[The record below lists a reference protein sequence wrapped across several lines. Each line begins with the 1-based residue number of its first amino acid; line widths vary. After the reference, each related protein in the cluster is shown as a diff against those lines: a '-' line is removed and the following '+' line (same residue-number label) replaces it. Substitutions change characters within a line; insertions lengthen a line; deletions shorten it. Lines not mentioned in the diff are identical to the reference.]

1 VSSRPAS
8 ISQSKIS
15 RARLARPSAWPG
27 AFVRATLALGFVS
40 SSVGCVSPQTSQA
53 LDRTLEKASQRA
65 DRPRHTQPPA
75 ADAGVDV
82 ELSGELDAETIVAL
96 AVARSPSLTVF
107 AERARAL
114 VHGGRAEA
122 SLPAGELGFEAWNLP
137 LAKPYA
143 LGDANMYMVELR
155 QRFPPAGGRDGRA
168 RAQVAEAEAAL
179 AETENEERLVAERAV
194 TIFARYQTAHR
205 AQALAKQQ
213 LVLLGRMAEI
223 TRARY
228 TTGGTALADG
238 ARVELEIT
246 KQRRTLARI
255 EGEIAEERA
264 RLNALLR
271 RPASAPLGPPRLGGP
286 ETIALSVQ
294 QLVEMAARHR
304 GQSLASEAR
313 VRAAVA
319 RREAASA
326 EASVPA
332 FTVGGG
338 YWQDPRMRP
347 GLGLSAM
354 MSLPWLWGPERHR
367 KAEAEAQ
374 ESVARAEHAGTG
386 LEIETEI
393 GEAHARL
400 ERVVGELGVIR
411 REALPAA
418 LRARESVSANYV
430 TGKTSLLEWVDAVR
444 STLELETEVVALE
457 GDLALAVASLERA
470 VGTKLPRT
478 PVPATI
484 RGGDDGQ

>member
-1 VSSRPAS
+1 MVARVVLVLVLGLAS
-8 ISQSKIS
+8 
-15 RARLARPSAWPG
+15 ANVA
-27 AFVRATLALGFVS
+27 
-40 SSVGCVSPQTSQA
+40 CVSPQTNQA

-65 DRPRHTQPPA
+65 DRQRHEHPA
-75 ADAGVDV
+75 HARVGVGADVD
-82 ELSGELDAETIVAL
+82 LSGELDQETIVAL

-107 AERARAL
+107 AEQARAL

-122 SLPAGELGFEAWNLP
+122 SLPAADLGFEAWNLP

-168 RAQVAEAEAAL
+168 RAMVEEAEAKL
-179 AETENEERLVAERAV
+179 AETASEERLVAERAA

-246 KQRRTLARI
+246 KQRRALARI

-271 RPASAPLGPPRLGGP
+271 RPASAPLGPPRLVGP
-286 ETIALSVQ
+286 DTVALSVN
-294 QLVEMAARHR
+294 QLVEMAERHR
-304 GQSLASEAR
+304 GISLAAEAR

-332 FTVGGG
+332 ITVGGG

-374 ESVARAEHAGTG
+374 ETVARASHAGTG
-386 LEIETEI
+386 IAIATEI
-393 GEAHARL
+393 GEAHARI
-400 ERVVGELGVIR
+400 ERVLAELLVIR

-430 TGKTSLLEWVDAVR
+430 TGKMNLLEWIDAVR
-444 STLELETEVVALE
+444 STLELETEVVALC
-457 GDLALAVASLERA
+457 GDLSLATAALERA

-478 PVPATI
+478 PVSSAE
-484 RGGDDGQ
+484 RGGDDGP